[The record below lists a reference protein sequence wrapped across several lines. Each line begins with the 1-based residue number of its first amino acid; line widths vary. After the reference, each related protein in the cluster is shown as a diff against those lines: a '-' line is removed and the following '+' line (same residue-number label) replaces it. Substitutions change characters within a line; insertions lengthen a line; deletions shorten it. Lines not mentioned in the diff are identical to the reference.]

1 MAFKFLD
8 SFQGYPLPD
17 GNFTPATATPGLF
30 PFTPGQYAQVE
41 AYDFGGAEF
50 IYFRANGAIPVGSLL
65 AITPLFD
72 TTQVAYRWNA
82 VVAPS
87 TANTGAPLAVYMG
100 NTALVAGQYGFAA
113 ISGVVPVLATA
124 TIAAGAVV
132 GIGTAAGSATGT
144 LVAGKQILNAVGVAA
159 SAATI
164 VKANATGNSG
174 DTKIFVPN
182 TQGLFVGAT
191 LSGTNVGA
199 GTISLIDP
207 LGQFVVNTVANT
219 GAVSGNLTATF
230 TGFIMIYINRP
241 FGQGAIT

>member
-1 MAFKFLD
+1 MAYKLLD
-8 SFQGYPLPD
+8 DFQGAPLVD

-41 AYDFGGAEF
+41 AYDWGGAEF
-50 IYFRANGAIPVGSLL
+50 IYARANGAIPIGSLCSL
-65 AITPLFD
+65 LPVFD

-87 TANTGAPLAVYMG
+87 TANLGNALCVYMG
-100 NTALVAGQYGFAA
+100 NTALVAGQYAFFA

-124 TIAAGAVV
+124 TVVAGAAV

-144 LVAGKQILNAVGVAA
+144 VVAGKQILNATGVAA

-164 VKANATGNSG
+164 VKAGASGVTG
-174 DTKIFVPN
+174 DTKIFVSN

-191 LSGTNVGA
+191 LSGTGVGA
-199 GTISLIDP
+199 GTITAIDP
-207 LGQFVVNTVANT
+207 LGQFVINSAVNTA
-219 GAVSGNLTATF
+219 AVSGNLTATF
-230 TGFIMIYINRP
+230 TGFIIVYINRP
-241 FGQGAIT
+241 FGQGQIV